1 MLFFHQDWLINVQL
15 IFVFFRFCFK
25 YNIIVFGNYQKCVPD
40 MLKQERFSFIRIV
53 FFFLLLKIISFH
65 RNCFLFTRNCILSKE
80 MFPIS
85 GNNFCTGFWILKQFS
100 FMKNTFFTGNDF
112 HSEEMFS
119 FQMKWNDFLSQE
131 MTSFRRKLFPP
142 IRNDF
147 LWQIIISFH
156 RQLFP
161 FRWHY
166 FPHRKLFPFKCNIS
180 F

>member
-1 MLFFHQDWLINVQL
+1 
-15 IFVFFRFCFK
+15 
-25 YNIIVFGNYQKCVPD
+25 

-112 HSEEMFS
+112 HSQEMISIKRKQFS
-119 FQMKWNDFLSQE
+119 FRENDFHSEKGFPFTGNAFLSHE
-131 MTSFRRKLFPP
+131 L
-142 IRNDF
+142 
-147 LWQIIISFH
+147 ISFH
-156 RQLFP
+156 KKLHP
-161 FRWHY
+161 FAGIY
-166 FPHRKLFPFKCNIS
+166 FLS
-180 F
+180 